1 MNEMVQTDE
10 QTVDY
15 VEGRGDSFA
24 QRVGSYRS
32 LSKADSCWVVK
43 GGEAILDQQEEGELA
58 FHANLKG
65 EEIVKLP
72 KDTPIHAGVY
82 SFKDQD
88 GPLTSNYETVGD
100 LLDLAKGIVNDLKD
114 DPEIAKVLS
123 PVSEK
128 VINSLAIE
136 LFEDADWASLST
148 TADEICNDIAECFYA
163 GDYDAYPELFLSN
176 KEVDF
181 NTEQMQ
187 KYRDKAERKNLKMKE
202 ENTMTYYYEKIYPAS
217 ATQAKQTIEHMSEEE
232 LVSDVLDR
240 LENSL
245 LDEQLVDGT
254 WYTAEDLAQLRK
266 DQAIISDPNLSF
278 ESKFSAIKDAYS
290 WDDQLAIRVQDQ
302 KDLIPEKTV
311 EFF

>member
-24 QRVGSYRS
+24 QRVWSYRS

-43 GGEAILDQQEEGELA
+43 GCEAILDQQEEGELA

-72 KDTPIHAGVY
+72 KDIPIHAGVY

-148 TADEICNDIAECFYA
+148 SADETCNDIVECFYA

-176 KEVDF
+176 K
-181 NTEQMQ
+181 
-187 KYRDKAERKNLKMKE
+187 ERKNLKMKE

-290 WDDQLAIRVQDQ
+290 WDDQLVIRVQDK

>member
-10 QTVDY
+10 KIVDY

-24 QRVGSYRS
+24 QRVWSYRY

-148 TADEICNDIAECFYA
+148 TADEICNDIVECFYA

-176 KEVDF
+176 K
-181 NTEQMQ
+181 
-187 KYRDKAERKNLKMKE
+187 ERKNLKMKE

-290 WDDQLAIRVQDQ
+290 WDDQLVIRVQDK

>member
-290 WDDQLAIRVQDQ
+290 WDDQLVIRVQDK

>member
-24 QRVGSYRS
+24 QRVWYYRS

-65 EEIVKLP
+65 EAIVKLP

-148 TADEICNDIAECFYA
+148 SADEICNDIAECFYA
-163 GDYDAYPELFLSN
+163 GDYDAYPELFLSKIQN
-176 KEVDF
+176 KCKSIV
-181 NTEQMQ
+181 TKQ
-187 KYRDKAERKNLKMKE
+187 K
-202 ENTMTYYYEKIYPAS
+202 
-217 ATQAKQTIEHMSEEE
+217 
-232 LVSDVLDR
+232 
-240 LENSL
+240 
-245 LDEQLVDGT
+245 
-254 WYTAEDLAQLRK
+254 
-266 DQAIISDPNLSF
+266 
-278 ESKFSAIKDAYS
+278 IK
-290 WDDQLAIRVQDQ
+290 R
-302 KDLIPEKTV
+302 
-311 EFF
+311 

>member
-1 MNEMVQTDE
+1 MNEMIQIDE

-24 QRVGSYRS
+24 QRVWSYRY

-43 GGEAILDQQEEGELA
+43 GGQAILDQQEEGELA

-82 SFKDQD
+82 SFEDQD
-88 GPLTSNYETVGD
+88 GPLTSSYETVGD
-100 LLDLAKGIVNDLKD
+100 LLDLAKGIINDLKD
-114 DPEIAKVLS
+114 YPEIAKVLS

-148 TADEICNDIAECFYA
+148 TADEICNDIVECFYA

-176 KEVDF
+176 K
-181 NTEQMQ
+181 
-187 KYRDKAERKNLKMKE
+187 ERKNLKMKE

-290 WDDQLAIRVQDQ
+290 WDDQLVIRVQDK

>member
-24 QRVGSYRS
+24 QRVWSYRS

-100 LLDLAKGIVNDLKD
+100 LLDLAKGIINDLKD
-114 DPEIAKVLS
+114 DPKIAKVLS

-128 VINSLAIE
+128 VINSLAVE

-148 TADEICNDIAECFYA
+148 SADERGNDIVECFYA
-163 GDYDAYPELFLSN
+163 GDYGAYPELFLSN
-176 KEVDF
+176 KG
-181 NTEQMQ
+181 
-187 KYRDKAERKNLKMKE
+187 ALKC
-202 ENTMTYYYEKIYPAS
+202 
-217 ATQAKQTIEHMSEEE
+217 
-232 LVSDVLDR
+232 
-240 LENSL
+240 
-245 LDEQLVDGT
+245 
-254 WYTAEDLAQLRK
+254 
-266 DQAIISDPNLSF
+266 
-278 ESKFSAIKDAYS
+278 
-290 WDDQLAIRVQDQ
+290 
-302 KDLIPEKTV
+302 
-311 EFF
+311 

>member
-1 MNEMVQTDE
+1 MYYIKRE
-10 QTVDY
+10 
-15 VEGRGDSFA
+15 
-24 QRVGSYRS
+24 
-32 LSKADSCWVVK
+32 
-43 GGEAILDQQEEGELA
+43 
-58 FHANLKG
+58 
-65 EEIVKLP
+65 
-72 KDTPIHAGVY
+72 
-82 SFKDQD
+82 
-88 GPLTSNYETVGD
+88 
-100 LLDLAKGIVNDLKD
+100 
-114 DPEIAKVLS
+114 
-123 PVSEK
+123 
-128 VINSLAIE
+128 
-136 LFEDADWASLST
+136 
-148 TADEICNDIAECFYA
+148 
-163 GDYDAYPELFLSN
+163 
-176 KEVDF
+176 
-181 NTEQMQ
+181 
-187 KYRDKAERKNLKMKE
+187 ERKNSLEPVKQVGRSVWFVSIIDAINELQRLTNEIAIKYEDKPDYGGCDWQDDALGEYVYTPDKDIFLTIVYHDSDDKQDYEVPNIEDMIRDHIQE

-290 WDDQLAIRVQDQ
+290 WDDQLVIRVQDQ

>member
-24 QRVGSYRS
+24 QR
-32 LSKADSCWVVK
+32 LTDSCWVVK
-43 GGEAILDQQEEGELA
+43 GGQAILDQQEEGELA

-148 TADEICNDIAECFYA
+148 TADETCNDIVECFYA
-163 GDYDAYPELFLSN
+163 GEYDAYPELFLSS
-176 KEVDF
+176 KDV
-181 NTEQMQ
+181 
-187 KYRDKAERKNLKMKE
+187 
-202 ENTMTYYYEKIYPAS
+202 TYYYELIYPVS
-217 ATQAKQTIEHMSEEE
+217 ATRAKQTVLRVSEKE
-232 LVSDVLDR
+232 LESDILNR
-240 LENSL
+240 LENYL
-245 LDEQLVDGT
+245 I
-254 WYTAEDLAQLRK
+254 EDAVTDNSEDSKEVADLRK

-290 WDDQLAIRVQDQ
+290 WDDQLVIRVQDK
-302 KDLIPEKTV
+302 KDLIPEKAV

>member
-1 MNEMVQTDE
+1 MYYIKRE
-10 QTVDY
+10 
-15 VEGRGDSFA
+15 
-24 QRVGSYRS
+24 
-32 LSKADSCWVVK
+32 
-43 GGEAILDQQEEGELA
+43 
-58 FHANLKG
+58 
-65 EEIVKLP
+65 
-72 KDTPIHAGVY
+72 
-82 SFKDQD
+82 
-88 GPLTSNYETVGD
+88 
-100 LLDLAKGIVNDLKD
+100 
-114 DPEIAKVLS
+114 
-123 PVSEK
+123 
-128 VINSLAIE
+128 
-136 LFEDADWASLST
+136 
-148 TADEICNDIAECFYA
+148 
-163 GDYDAYPELFLSN
+163 
-176 KEVDF
+176 
-181 NTEQMQ
+181 
-187 KYRDKAERKNLKMKE
+187 ERKNILEPVKQVGRSVWFVSIIDAINELQRLTNEIAIKYEDKPDYGGCDWQDDALGEYVYTPDKDIFLTIVYHDSDDKKDYEVPNIEDMIRDHIQE

-290 WDDQLAIRVQDQ
+290 WDDQLVIRVQDK

>member
-1 MNEMVQTDE
+1 MYYIKRE
-10 QTVDY
+10 
-15 VEGRGDSFA
+15 
-24 QRVGSYRS
+24 
-32 LSKADSCWVVK
+32 
-43 GGEAILDQQEEGELA
+43 
-58 FHANLKG
+58 
-65 EEIVKLP
+65 
-72 KDTPIHAGVY
+72 
-82 SFKDQD
+82 
-88 GPLTSNYETVGD
+88 
-100 LLDLAKGIVNDLKD
+100 
-114 DPEIAKVLS
+114 
-123 PVSEK
+123 
-128 VINSLAIE
+128 
-136 LFEDADWASLST
+136 
-148 TADEICNDIAECFYA
+148 
-163 GDYDAYPELFLSN
+163 
-176 KEVDF
+176 
-181 NTEQMQ
+181 
-187 KYRDKAERKNLKMKE
+187 ERKNILEPVKQVGRSVWFVSIIDAINELQRLTNEIAIKYEDKPDYGGCDWQDDALGEYVYTPDKDIFLTIVYHDSDDKQDYEVPNIEDMIRDHIQE

-290 WDDQLAIRVQDQ
+290 WDDQLVIRVQDK

>member
-1 MNEMVQTDE
+1 MVQTDE

-24 QRVGSYRS
+24 QRVWSYRY

-65 EEIVKLP
+65 EEFVKLP

-290 WDDQLAIRVQDQ
+290 WDDQLVIRVQDQ

>member
-1 MNEMVQTDE
+1 MVQTDE

-24 QRVGSYRS
+24 QRVWSYRY

-43 GGEAILDQQEEGELA
+43 GGQAILDQQEEGELA

-148 TADEICNDIAECFYA
+148 SADEICNDIAECFYA

-176 KEVDF
+176 K
-181 NTEQMQ
+181 
-187 KYRDKAERKNLKMKE
+187 ERKNLKMKE

-290 WDDQLAIRVQDQ
+290 WDDQLVIRVQDK

>member
-24 QRVGSYRS
+24 QRVWSYRS

-100 LLDLAKGIVNDLKD
+100 LLDLAKGIVKDLKD

-176 KEVDF
+176 K
-181 NTEQMQ
+181 
-187 KYRDKAERKNLKMKE
+187 ERKNLKMKE

-290 WDDQLAIRVQDQ
+290 WDDQLVIRVQDK

>member
-24 QRVGSYRS
+24 QRVWSYRS

-148 TADEICNDIAECFYA
+148 TADETCNDIVECFYA

-187 KYRDKAERKNLKMKE
+187 KYRDKAE
-202 ENTMTYYYEKIYPAS
+202 
-217 ATQAKQTIEHMSEEE
+217 
-232 LVSDVLDR
+232 D
-240 LENSL
+240 
-245 LDEQLVDGT
+245 
-254 WYTAEDLAQLRK
+254 
-266 DQAIISDPNLSF
+266 
-278 ESKFSAIKDAYS
+278 
-290 WDDQLAIRVQDQ
+290 
-302 KDLIPEKTV
+302 
-311 EFF
+311 

>member
-24 QRVGSYRS
+24 QRVWSYRS

-43 GGEAILDQQEEGELA
+43 GCEAILDQQEEGELA
-58 FHANLKG
+58 FHANLKV

-148 TADEICNDIAECFYA
+148 SADEICNDIAECFYA
-163 GDYDAYPELFLSN
+163 GDYDAYPELFLSKIQN
-176 KEVDF
+176 KCKSIV
-181 NTEQMQ
+181 TKQ
-187 KYRDKAERKNLKMKE
+187 K
-202 ENTMTYYYEKIYPAS
+202 
-217 ATQAKQTIEHMSEEE
+217 
-232 LVSDVLDR
+232 
-240 LENSL
+240 
-245 LDEQLVDGT
+245 
-254 WYTAEDLAQLRK
+254 
-266 DQAIISDPNLSF
+266 
-278 ESKFSAIKDAYS
+278 IK
-290 WDDQLAIRVQDQ
+290 R
-302 KDLIPEKTV
+302 
-311 EFF
+311 

>member
-10 QTVDY
+10 KIVDY

-24 QRVGSYRS
+24 QRVWSYRS

-128 VINSLAIE
+128 VINSLAID

-148 TADEICNDIAECFYA
+148 TADEICNDIVECFYA

-176 KEVDF
+176 K
-181 NTEQMQ
+181 
-187 KYRDKAERKNLKMKE
+187 ERKNLKMKE

-240 LENSL
+240 LESSL

-290 WDDQLAIRVQDQ
+290 WDDQLVIRVQDK

-311 EFF
+311 KFF

>member
-24 QRVGSYRS
+24 QR
-32 LSKADSCWVVK
+32 LTDSCWVVK
-43 GGEAILDQQEEGELA
+43 GGQAILDQQEEGELA

-136 LFEDADWASLST
+136 LFENADWASLST
-148 TADEICNDIAECFYA
+148 SADEICNDIAECFYA
-163 GDYDAYPELFLSN
+163 GDYDAYPELFLSKIQN
-176 KEVDF
+176 KCKSIV
-181 NTEQMQ
+181 TKQ
-187 KYRDKAERKNLKMKE
+187 K
-202 ENTMTYYYEKIYPAS
+202 
-217 ATQAKQTIEHMSEEE
+217 
-232 LVSDVLDR
+232 
-240 LENSL
+240 
-245 LDEQLVDGT
+245 
-254 WYTAEDLAQLRK
+254 
-266 DQAIISDPNLSF
+266 
-278 ESKFSAIKDAYS
+278 IK
-290 WDDQLAIRVQDQ
+290 R
-302 KDLIPEKTV
+302 
-311 EFF
+311 

>member
-24 QRVGSYRS
+24 QRVWSYRY

-43 GGEAILDQQEEGELA
+43 GGQAILDQQEEGELA

-148 TADEICNDIAECFYA
+148 SADEICNDIVECFYA

-176 KEVDF
+176 K
-181 NTEQMQ
+181 
-187 KYRDKAERKNLKMKE
+187 ERKNLKMKE

-290 WDDQLAIRVQDQ
+290 WDDQLVIRVQDK

>member
-1 MNEMVQTDE
+1 MVQTDE

-24 QRVGSYRS
+24 QRVWSYRY
-32 LSKADSCWVVK
+32 LSKADSCWGVK
-43 GGEAILDQQEEGELA
+43 GCEAILDQQEEGELA

-148 TADEICNDIAECFYA
+148 SADEICNDIVECFYA

-176 KEVDF
+176 K
-181 NTEQMQ
+181 
-187 KYRDKAERKNLKMKE
+187 ERKNLKMKE

-290 WDDQLAIRVQDQ
+290 WDDQLVIRVQDK

>member
-10 QTVDY
+10 KTVDY

-24 QRVGSYRS
+24 QRVWSYRY

-148 TADEICNDIAECFYA
+148 SADEICNDIAECFYA
-163 GDYDAYPELFLSN
+163 GDYDAYPELFLSKIQN
-176 KEVDF
+176 KCKSIV
-181 NTEQMQ
+181 TKQ
-187 KYRDKAERKNLKMKE
+187 K
-202 ENTMTYYYEKIYPAS
+202 
-217 ATQAKQTIEHMSEEE
+217 
-232 LVSDVLDR
+232 
-240 LENSL
+240 
-245 LDEQLVDGT
+245 
-254 WYTAEDLAQLRK
+254 
-266 DQAIISDPNLSF
+266 
-278 ESKFSAIKDAYS
+278 IK
-290 WDDQLAIRVQDQ
+290 R
-302 KDLIPEKTV
+302 
-311 EFF
+311 